1 MLFASSVCAC
11 MHHRGLMMGLDCG
24 LCEHEVLVLGR
35 CFSEREQPE
44 VDVGLM
50 LAVAQDFLKKKH
62 FEELPDMARAFTH
75 HDRHK

>member
-1 MLFASSVCAC
+1 
-11 MHHRGLMMGLDCG
+11 MHRRGLLMGLECG
-24 LCEHEVLVLGR
+24 LSEHEVLVLGR
-35 CFSEREQPE
+35 SFSEREQPE

-62 FEELPDMARAFTH
+62 FVELPDMARVFTH